1 MKSRSIML
9 GLTEEEFG
17 ALAGA
22 ISTEFRRLETNRP
35 AAVFIRERLEAA
47 WGKLLK
53 AWHPDVVEEALAN
66 SDWVTM
72 FDPSFDPNNPQ
83 TEDAEVY
90 DMGAYRQT
98 EDVTPA

>member
-1 MKSRSIML
+1 MKSKSIML
-9 GLTEEEFG
+9 VLTEEEFG

-72 FDPSFDPNNPQ
+72 FDPSFDPNNSQ

-98 EDVTPA
+98 GDLAPA